1 MKSKAS
7 PQKQTDPENGHQNY
21 SLCLSGLTW
30 SLAPAYPPS
39 IFPFLCLIAFSTLA
53 CIRLNIMTGPDLNL
67 HLFSVKEL

>member
-1 MKSKAS
+1 MKSKAC

-39 IFPFLCLIAFSTLA
+39 IFPFFLPNCLLYF
-53 CIRLNIMTGPDLNL
+53 GL
-67 HLFSVKEL
+67 HKAKHYDWPRS